1 MNRPGELRQ
10 LSHLAQPHIAVVTN
24 VYPAH
29 LQFFD
34 SVADIARAKAE
45 IFEGVLPSGH
55 GVFPGDS
62 EYSSILADVARSH
75 NLSITTFGE
84 KKEFNGG
91 KDCDIRLGE
100 VACES
105 YDDSKTLSDGSYVRM
120 DSKSYLVKIHTHGK
134 VIEYKTSFNSKHM
147 IINSLA
153 IAGVIQALDLN
164 MQSSLG
170 HLQKFTPLAGR
181 GMVHHL
187 RDDITLIDDSYNAN
201 PGSMRA
207 GIANLANH
215 RNGRLIAIIGD
226 MRELGD
232 SAIDLHK
239 SLLDEFIAKK
249 VDKVFTV
256 GDLMSE
262 LFAILPEELQGVETN
277 DAITMAKSI
286 LNHLQPRD
294 SILVK
299 GSFSMDMNR
308 IVSVIVG

>member
-1 MNRPGELRQ
+1 
-10 LSHLAQPHIAVVTN
+10 
-24 VYPAH
+24 
-29 LQFFD
+29 
-34 SVADIARAKAE
+34 
-45 IFEGVLPSGH
+45 
-55 GVFPGDS
+55 
-62 EYSSILADVARSH
+62 
-75 NLSITTFGE
+75 
-84 KKEFNGG
+84 
-91 KDCDIRLGE
+91 
-100 VACES
+100 
-105 YDDSKTLSDGSYVRM
+105 
-120 DSKSYLVKIHTHGK
+120 
-134 VIEYKTSFNSKHM
+134 
-147 IINSLA
+147 
-153 IAGVIQALDLN
+153 
-164 MQSSLG
+164 
-170 HLQKFTPLAGR
+170 
-181 GMVHHL
+181 
-187 RDDITLIDDSYNAN
+187 
-201 PGSMRA
+201 
-207 GIANLANH
+207 
-215 RNGRLIAIIGD
+215 